1 MKQCV
6 SGKSDKMIVSRPII
20 GKHIKFDGRLLHAA
34 PCDLLEVADDD
45 NNPESTGDDDDNDEE
60 DSDDDESNSSDVSS
74 ESEKESRLNADKE
87 DASDNDDD
95 DDINSPKRVT
105 FLVNI
110 WINHIPTQSK
120 AFPAGR
126 LKNMKSSMRP
136 DTESLGSVLNA
147 EHIHEEHVH
156 DSNCGHSVTKHV
168 HDSNCGHSVSEHVHD
183 SECAHSVSE
192 HVHDSECAHSVTEHV
207 HEHVHEEHV
216 HDSNCGHSVTKH
228 VHDSNCGHSV
238 SEHVHDSECGHNLIE
253 PTEGDKMELYDCSD
267 SRIILDRLSC
277 VNIPCVPLETR
288 SVTTSEI
295 DELGVVEEYQ
305 ERSWKFTSGRRKR
318 YTVTIPLPSSD
329 RFTASLQEHDAFLLS
344 YTTSGRCITIESS
357 GGDKRKAG
365 VESKYETSAVPDI
378 ISNGLFELFDERSQ
392 KIAKISKL
400 QS

>member
-45 NNPESTGDDDDNDEE
+45 NDPESTGDDDDNDEE

-87 DASDNDDD
+87 DASVNDDDD

-110 WINHIPTQSK
+110 WINHIPMQSK

-147 EHIHEEHVH
+147 EHI
-156 DSNCGHSVTKHV
+156 
-168 HDSNCGHSVSEHVHD
+168 
-183 SECAHSVSE
+183 
-192 HVHDSECAHSVTEHV
+192 
-207 HEHVHEEHV
+207 HEEHV